1 MLQFPWIKLVFFL
14 SKSFN
19 ICWIFPIQ
27 PGSKE
32 FSCSNL
38 PPTHDELQCMG
49 PKGEDGMEHGF
60 GMLGCWW
67 REVQYGYVF
76 LQLGDSPQLPKC
88 FFLQQTSGIFKEED
102 LGSKSGLV

>member
-1 MLQFPWIKLVFFL
+1 
-14 SKSFN
+14 
-19 ICWIFPIQ
+19 
-27 PGSKE
+27 
-32 FSCSNL
+32 
-38 PPTHDELQCMG
+38 MG